1 MTKNKMLLALLAV
14 VFLALPQSLCAQFNW
29 KYTVEKGKIVTE
41 VPKRAPGQTTALE
54 LTTPKMP
61 VVRVGF
67 VGLGMRG
74 PGAVARWMHIPGIEV
89 VALCDYEAKRAEA
102 CQKILRDNSMPAAAI
117 YSGAEGYKELC
128 KRKDI
133 DLVYI
138 ATDWD
143 HHFLVAKC
151 AMENGKHAAIEVPSA
166 INLRE
171 IWTLID
177 LSEKTRLHCVMLE
190 NCCYDFFELNSLNM
204 AQKGVFGEVIYAQG
218 AYKHELSAFWKYY
231 WKKNA
236 QDKLGWRLEYN
247 KDYRGDLYATHGLGP
262 IAQVLNIHRGDRMR
276 TLVAMDTKSFNGKKL
291 VEKYTGEPCE
301 KFENGDQTMTL
312 IRTEQGKVIEIHHN
326 VMTPQPYNRMYQLTG
341 TEGFANKYPVEG
353 FAVSAQKM
361 EAGGV
366 KPSADNLSGHSYLSE
381 KDKKALEETYLSPI
395 IKRYGEE
402 AKEVGG
408 HGGMDFIM
416 DSRLVYCLQNGLPMD
431 IDVYDLAEWCCL
443 GELGAISMNNDFM
456 PVEVPDFT
464 RGDWNKVKG
473 FSHAYASPADEAA
486 TMAQAKAFTAKLK
499 EKGKRYWD
507 AFDKKNKKK

>member
-54 LTTPKMP
+54 LRTPKMP

-102 CQKILRDNSMPAAAI
+102 CQKILRENSMPAAAI

-204 AQKGVFGEVIYAQG
+204 AQKGVFGEVIYSQG
-218 AYKHELSAFWKYY
+218 AYKHEISAFWKY
-231 WKKNA
+231 
-236 QDKLGWRLEYN
+236 
-247 KDYRGDLYATHGLGP
+247 
-262 IAQVLNIHRGDRMR
+262 
-276 TLVAMDTKSFNGKKL
+276 
-291 VEKYTGEPCE
+291 
-301 KFENGDQTMTL
+301 
-312 IRTEQGKVIEIHHN
+312 
-326 VMTPQPYNRMYQLTG
+326 
-341 TEGFANKYPVEG
+341 
-353 FAVSAQKM
+353 
-361 EAGGV
+361 
-366 KPSADNLSGHSYLSE
+366 
-381 KDKKALEETYLSPI
+381 
-395 IKRYGEE
+395 
-402 AKEVGG
+402 
-408 HGGMDFIM
+408 
-416 DSRLVYCLQNGLPMD
+416 
-431 IDVYDLAEWCCL
+431 
-443 GELGAISMNNDFM
+443 
-456 PVEVPDFT
+456 
-464 RGDWNKVKG
+464 
-473 FSHAYASPADEAA
+473 
-486 TMAQAKAFTAKLK
+486 
-499 EKGKRYWD
+499 
-507 AFDKKNKKK
+507 

>member
-1 MTKNKMLLALLAV
+1 MTKNKVLLALLAV

-41 VPKRAPGQTTALE
+41 VPLRAPGQTTALQ

-74 PGAVARWMHIPGIEV
+74 PSAVERWMHIPGIEV

-117 YSGAEGYKELC
+117 Y
-128 KRKDI
+128 
-133 DLVYI
+133 
-138 ATDWD
+138 
-143 HHFLVAKC
+143 
-151 AMENGKHAAIEVPSA
+151 AIEVPSA

-204 AQKGVFGEVIYAQG
+204 AQKGVFGDVIYAQG
-218 AYKHELSAFWKYY
+218 AYKHELSSFWKYY

-353 FAVSAQKM
+353 FAVSAKKM

-381 KDKKALEETYLSPI
+381 KDKKALEEKYLSPI

-416 DSRLVYCLQNGLPMD
+416 DSRLV
-431 IDVYDLAEWCCL
+431 
-443 GELGAISMNNDFM
+443 
-456 PVEVPDFT
+456 EVPDFT

-473 FSHAYASPADEAA
+473 FTHAYASPADEAA
-486 TMAQAKAFTAKLK
+486 TLAQAKAFTAKLK

>member
-1 MTKNKMLLALLAV
+1 MTKNKVLLALLAV

-41 VPKRAPGQTTALE
+41 VPQRAPGQTTALQ

-74 PGAVARWMHIPGIEV
+74 PSAVERWMHIPGIEV

-117 YSGAEGYKELC
+117 YSGEEGYKELC

-133 DLVYI
+133 DLVY
-138 ATDWD
+138 
-143 HHFLVAKC
+143 
-151 AMENGKHAAIEVPSA
+151 SA

-204 AQKGVFGEVIYAQG
+204 AQKGVFGDVIYAQG
-218 AYKHELSAFWKYY
+218 AYKHELSSFWKYY

-353 FAVSAQKM
+353 FAVSAKKM

-381 KDKKALEETYLSPI
+381 KDKKALEEKYLSPI

-408 HGGMDFIM
+408 FH
-416 DSRLVYCLQNGLPMD
+416 C
-431 IDVYDLAEWCCL
+431 
-443 GELGAISMNNDFM
+443 
-456 PVEVPDFT
+456 
-464 RGDWNKVKG
+464 
-473 FSHAYASPADEAA
+473 
-486 TMAQAKAFTAKLK
+486 
-499 EKGKRYWD
+499 
-507 AFDKKNKKK
+507 